1 MNFNHLEY
9 ALAVAKYGSISK
21 AYQNLFMSQPYLSSM
36 IKNLEAEVG
45 YQIFD
50 RTSSGIV
57 LTKEGEQF
65 MKSARIILLELK
77 KMKELNIG
85 GEEKQLNISCY
96 YATFIME
103 MFLKFCNAAQNKLPD
118 KIKEMG
124 NEEVME
130 SVLAGESTMGII
142 FYAQKKQDIYEAM
155 AKEYGLY
162 MKELIKP
169 MNTYVVLSKCH
180 PLAVHAALSIR
191 DLNTYPYVSYDDAS
205 SKKYLKLL
213 GIEDHPLLLEVS
225 DRGSFYD
232 ALKSGQYL
240 SVMAFRSAPEQEWLT
255 ILPFRD
261 KKLLLNSSYVTAPN
275 HQLTRREKAFLSF
288 VKSGGKI

>member
-21 AYQNLFMSQPYLSSM
+21 ASQNLFMSQPYLSSM

-77 KMKELNIG
+77 KMKELNTG

-103 MFLKFCNAAQNKLPD
+103 MFLKFCNAPRTSCQIRLRRWEMKRSWNPFLPVKVRWASYSTLRKNRISMKLWQ
-118 KIKEMG
+118 K
-124 NEEVME
+124 
-130 SVLAGESTMGII
+130 ST
-142 FYAQKKQDIYEAM
+142 
-155 AKEYGLY
+155 
-162 MKELIKP
+162 
-169 MNTYVVLSKCH
+169 V
-180 PLAVHAALSIR
+180 SI
-191 DLNTYPYVSYDDAS
+191 
-205 SKKYLKLL
+205 
-213 GIEDHPLLLEVS
+213 
-225 DRGSFYD
+225 
-232 ALKSGQYL
+232 
-240 SVMAFRSAPEQEWLT
+240 
-255 ILPFRD
+255 
-261 KKLLLNSSYVTAPN
+261 
-275 HQLTRREKAFLSF
+275 
-288 VKSGGKI
+288 

>member
-9 ALAVAKYGSISK
+9 ALAVAKHGSISK
-21 AYQNLFMSQPYLSSM
+21 ASQHLFMSQPYLSSM

-50 RTSSGIV
+50 RTSSGIAP
-57 LTKEGEQF
+57 TKEGEQF

-77 KMKELNIG
+77 KMKELNSG
-85 GEEKQLNISCY
+85 GEEKPLNISCY
-96 YATFIME
+96 YAAFIME
-103 MFLKFCNAAQNKLPD
+103 MFLKLCNASKDKLPD

-124 NEEVME
+124 NVEVME
-130 SVLAGESTMGII
+130 SVLSGECATGIV
-142 FYAQKKQDIYEAM
+142 FYAQKRQDRYEAM
-155 AKEYGLY
+155 VKEYGLY
-162 MKELIKP
+162 LKELMEP
-169 MNTYVVLSKCH
+169 MNIYAVLSKRH
-180 PLAVHAALSIR
+180 PLAVNADVSVR
-191 DLNTYPYVSYDDAS
+191 DLNTCPYVSYDDAS

-213 GIEDHPLLLEVS
+213 GIEDHPLLLDVS

-240 SVMAFRSAPEQEWLT
+240 SVMAFQSAPEQEWLT

-275 HQLTRREKAFLSF
+275 HRLTRRETAFLSF
-288 VKSGGKI
+288 VKNGGKI